1 MKTYTIRLFPNK
13 PQVEQL
19 NELSSLRNEL
29 WNKLIDFEQ
38 ESYELNKSIRHNYDL
53 DKEITELRKNSNL
66 SKLNSKACQRISKE
80 VYSSYR
86 GFFELIKKDK
96 TAKPPYKI
104 EDINKFHTIVFN
116 QSGWVVNSNELITI
130 NKIKLNY
137 KSHLDLTKLDIKEIR
152 IKFVNNKW
160 LCDIVIQE
168 GLIYENIITQENK
181 ILAIDLGLK
190 RLGTGVDNKGNQI
203 IITNKSKKISK
214 YYLKQIAKVHSK
226 LSNKNNGSRK
236 YKKLKKTI
244 NKLYN
249 KKNKQVKY
257 TLHVQSKQLLN
268 MNYKTIVIGD
278 LSVKKLMNN
287 DENKYKKISKSFAMS
302 NLNMF
307 IELLKQKSFKY
318 KTDILKQNEQYT
330 TQTNSLT
337 GKQFKDKIN
346 LSDRTVK
353 LSDNIEIDRDLNA
366 AINILNKYF
375 NNHLA
380 LMAEP
385 LDLSNVIHNFNI
397 MNKSLNKKPN
407 LL

>member
-13 PQVEQL
+13 SQVEQL

-137 KSHLDLTKLDIKEIR
+137 KSHLNLTKLDIKEIR

-160 LCDIVIQE
+160 LCDICVKD
-168 GLIYENIITQENK
+168 NIIYDDIIQQENK
-181 ILAIDLGLK
+181 VLAIDLGLK
-190 RLGTGVDNKGNQI
+190 
-203 IITNKSKKISK
+203 S
-214 YYLKQIAKVHSK
+214 
-226 LSNKNNGSRK
+226 
-236 YKKLKKTI
+236 
-244 NKLYN
+244 
-249 KKNKQVKY
+249 
-257 TLHVQSKQLLN
+257 
-268 MNYKTIVIGD
+268 
-278 LSVKKLMNN
+278 
-287 DENKYKKISKSFAMS
+287 
-302 NLNMF
+302 
-307 IELLKQKSFKY
+307 
-318 KTDILKQNEQYT
+318 
-330 TQTNSLT
+330 
-337 GKQFKDKIN
+337 
-346 LSDRTVK
+346 
-353 LSDNIEIDRDLNA
+353 
-366 AINILNKYF
+366 
-375 NNHLA
+375 
-380 LMAEP
+380 
-385 LDLSNVIHNFNI
+385 
-397 MNKSLNKKPN
+397 
-407 LL
+407 

>member
-1 MKTYTIRLFPNK
+1 
-13 PQVEQL
+13 
-19 NELSSLRNEL
+19 
-29 WNKLIDFEQ
+29 
-38 ESYELNKSIRHNYDL
+38 
-53 DKEITELRKNSNL
+53 
-66 SKLNSKACQRISKE
+66 
-80 VYSSYR
+80 
-86 GFFELIKKDK
+86 
-96 TAKPPYKI
+96 
-104 EDINKFHTIVFN
+104 
-116 QSGWVVNSNELITI
+116 
-130 NKIKLNY
+130 
-137 KSHLDLTKLDIKEIR
+137 
-152 IKFVNNKW
+152 
-160 LCDIVIQE
+160 
-168 GLIYENIITQENK
+168 
-181 ILAIDLGLK
+181 
-190 RLGTGVDNKGNQI
+190 
-203 IITNKSKKISK
+203 
-214 YYLKQIAKVHSK
+214 
-226 LSNKNNGSRK
+226 
-236 YKKLKKTI
+236 
-244 NKLYN
+244 
-249 KKNKQVKY
+249 
-257 TLHVQSKQLLN
+257 

-353 LSDNIEIDRDLNA
+353 LSDDIEIDRDLNA

>member
-1 MKTYTIRLFPNK
+1 MKTYIIRLFPNK
-13 PQVEQL
+13 LQVEQL
-19 NELSSLRNEL
+19 HEVSSLRNEL
-29 WNKLIDFEQ
+29 WNKLIDLEQ

-53 DKEITELRKNSNL
+53 DKEITVLRKNSNL
-66 SKLNSKACQRISKE
+66 CKLNSKACQRISKE

-96 TAKPPYKI
+96 TAKSPYKI
-104 EDINKFHTIVFN
+104 KDINKFHTIIFN

-152 IKFVNNKW
+152 VKFVNNKW
-160 LCDIVIQE
+160 LCDIVIE
-168 GLIYENIITQENK
+168 EELIYVDTITQENK

-203 IITNKSKKISK
+203 IITNKSKQISK
-214 YYLKQIAKVHSK
+214 YYLKQIAKVQSK
-226 LSNKNNGSRK
+226 LSNKNNSSRK
-236 YKKLKKTI
+236 YKKLKITI

-249 KKNKQVKY
+249 KKNKQVKQ

-287 DENKYKKISKSFAMS
+287 YENKYKKISKSFGMS

-337 GKQFKDKIN
+337 GKQFKNKIN

-353 LSDNIEIDRDLNA
+353 LSNDIEIDRDLNA
-366 AINILNKYF
+366 AINILNRYF
-375 NNHLA
+375 NNHIA

-407 LL
+407 FL

>member
-13 PQVEQL
+13 SQVEQL

-80 VYSSYR
+80 VYSSYQS
-86 GFFELIKKDK
+86 FFKLIQKDK
-96 TAKPPYKI
+96 TAKPPRKI